1 MRPFEDDVRWEVS
14 WLLRAGVPARGV
26 RIAVRELVVTH
37 IGRGPLGAH
46 EIEEAAAAAARA
58 ACRLVRELDAP
69 PEVVE
74 LVCGAALDGVRG
86 HGGWSAQWLEAA
98 TAAVA
103 TVVDDFTAE
112 ERGRAGDGR
121 R

>member
-26 RIAVRELVVTH
+26 RIAVRELVVTQH
-37 IGRGPLGAH
+37 RPRAAGSPRDRGGRGGGGA
-46 EIEEAAAAAARA
+46 A